1 MNPFDQGARYATRRL
16 DQAGMLR
23 WLVGET
29 IWSAWRWKGWLDS
42 QNVPF
47 PGEPDRRCD
56 TVAWFDRPR
65 GDAPPLAV
73 VVEFMS
79 RPRREVLERL
89 TEYAQG
95 IRRERPLQREPLV
108 KFDVIAVLVN
118 LTGEMASGQWG
129 MKPPDTG
136 GLGLSDRVELR
147 NLSTLSVHDLFAAV
161 KAGTVSQ
168 SVLAWGPLLAGANDP
183 EAAREWGRLAGA
195 VTDQR
200 LCADLG
206 GLARV
211 FVDLADR
218 QRSWRPVL
226 EGWAVER
233 SAFVDEMEGRGR
245 LQATRTCLEL
255 VLRTRLRCRELPVE
269 LMEVIGREMDRGTL
283 NRWLVEA
290 ATVETMAQTRVLLGL
305 PAQ

>member
-89 TEYAQG
+89 TEYALG

-118 LTGEMASGQWG
+118 LTGEMASGEWG

-136 GLGLSDRVELR
+136 GLGLSDSVELR
-147 NLSTLSVHDLFAAV
+147 NLATLSVHDLFAAV
-161 KAGTVSQ
+161 KAGTVSP
-168 SVLAWGPLLAGANDP
+168 SVLAWGPLLAGADDP

-233 SAFVDEMEGRGR
+233 SAFVDEIERQER
-245 LQATRTCLEL
+245 
-255 VLRTRLRCRELPVE
+255 LRTVRTYVELGLRTQLRCRELPAE
-269 LMEVIGREMDRGTL
+269 LMEVIEREMDKTTLDRWFVGTFTIDTL
-283 NRWLVEA
+283 DQARA
-290 ATVETMAQTRVLLGL
+290 LLGL
-305 PAQ
+305 PSQ